1 MTVEAAGSFG
11 DPLAEVQAELVAVRE
26 LLARAEVERNEYK
39 KLFLL
44 LREENEKL
52 KLGLVGQKAE
62 HLDPNDRQ
70 LSLSIL
76 EMLLGKTGE
85 PAATQTELVRAHE
98 RKKPTGRKP
107 LPEHLPRVEVELIP
121 LDVQREGLE
130 KFDRIGEETSET
142 LERRPSSTVVVVTR
156 RPKFARK
163 DRLRHGATQVLIA
176 DVPELPIQRGLAGP
190 GLLADTIVRRWQDHQ
205 PLHRIERIFARDGV
219 ELARSTICGWHK
231 ELAEL
236 ARPVVDAMRQD
247 ALTQPYLCTDATGVL
262 VRAPQKCR
270 NGHFW
275 VLVAPG
281 RHVLFDY
288 TPHHDS
294 PGVDRML
301 AGYEG
306 YLVADAH
313 AVYDHL
319 YKSGKVIEVGCWSHL
334 RRYFFKTLGSEPE
347 RAREALALIGELFA
361 IERTVDRAPPAERLK
376 VRQEKSQPIVTR
388 FFAWRDE
395 LAPAVLDETP
405 LAKALGYARNHRTAF
420 ERFLE
425 DGRLPMHNNW
435 SELQLRRQ
443 VLGRKNWLFVGSDE
457 AAGVNTTFV
466 SLLASCGMHGVEPW
480 AYLRDL
486 LCLLPSWHRSRVLEL
501 APVNWQQTLEQ
512 QDTQQ
517 RLAANPFRT
526 AILALERDH
535 PDEK

>member
-1 MTVEAAGSFG
+1 VAVEAAQSLG
-11 DPLAEVQAELVAVRE
+11 DPLAEIKAELAALRELVARLE
-26 LLARAEVERNEYK
+26 AERDEYK
-39 KLFLL
+39 KLVLL

-52 KLGLVGQKAE
+52 KRGLLGQKAE
-62 HLDPNDRQ
+62 RLDPNDRQ

-76 EMLLGKTGE
+76 EMLLGKKAET
-85 PAATQTELVRAHE
+85 PATATEQVRAHE

-107 LPEHLPRVEVELIP
+107 LPEHLERVELELIP

-163 DRLRHGATQVLIA
+163 DRPRHGPTRVLIA
-176 DVPELPIQRGLAGP
+176 EVPELPIQRGRAGP

-205 PLHRIERIFARDGV
+205 PLHRLERIFARDGI
-219 ELARSTICGWHK
+219 ELARTTICGWHQ

-236 ARPVVDAMRQD
+236 ARPIVDAMRRD

-275 VLVAPG
+275 VLVAPE
-281 RHVLFDY
+281 RHVIFDY
-288 TPHHDS
+288 TPRHDS
-294 PGVDRML
+294 AGVDQLL
-301 AGYEG
+301 AGYAG

-319 YKSGKVIEVGCWSHL
+319 YTSGKVIEVGCWSHL
-334 RRYFFKTLGSEPE
+334 RRYFYKTLGSEPE

-361 IERTVDRAPPAERLK
+361 IERIVDRATPTERLAA
-376 VRQEKSQPIVTR
+376 RQKQSRPVVAR
-388 FFAWRDE
+388 FFEWRDE
-395 LAPAVLDETP
+395 LAPMVLDETP
-405 LAKALGYARNHRTAF
+405 LAKALGYAKNHRAAF

-443 VLGRKNWLFVGSDE
+443 VLGRRNWLFVGSDD
-457 AAGVNTTFV
+457 AALVNTTFV
-466 SLLASCGMHGVEPW
+466 SLLASCAMHGVEPW
-480 AYLRDL
+480 RYLRDL
-486 LCLLPSWHRSRVLEL
+486 LCLLPSWPKSRVLEL
-501 APVNWQQTLEQ
+501 APVNCKQTLEQ

-517 RLAANPFRT
+517 RLDANPFRT
-526 AILALERDH
+526 AILALERAH
-535 PDEK
+535 PDIE

>member
-1 MTVEAAGSFG
+1 VETLIERLAAVETA
-11 DPLAEVQAELVAVRE
+11 LAAVSAERD
-26 LLARAEVERNEYK
+26 EYK

-44 LREENEKL
+44 LREQNEKL

-62 HLDPNDRQ
+62 RLDPNDRQ

-76 EMLLGKTGE
+76 EMLLGKKGE
-85 PAATQTELVRAHE
+85 PTATQTEQVRAHE
-98 RKKPTGRKP
+98 RRKPTGRKT

-121 LDVQREGLE
+121 LDVQQEGLE

-205 PLHRIERIFARDGV
+205 PLHRIERIFARDGI

-236 ARPVVDAMRQD
+236 ARPIVDAMRRD

-288 TPHHDS
+288 TPRHDS
-294 PGVDRML
+294 AGVDRML
-301 AGYEG
+301 AGYQG

-319 YKSGKVIEVGCWSHL
+319 YTSGKVIEVGCWSHL

-361 IERTVDRAPPAERLK
+361 IERTVDRAASAERLK
-376 VRQEKSQPIVTR
+376 VRQEKSQPIVAR

-395 LAPAVLDETP
+395 LAATVLDETP
-405 LAKALGYARNHRTAF
+405 LAKALGYARNHQGAF

-466 SLLASCGMHGVEPW
+466 SLLASCAMHGIEPW

-486 LCLLPSWHRSRVLEL
+486 LCLLPSWPKSRVLDL

-526 AILALERDH
+526 AILDLDRDH

>member
-1 MTVEAAGSFG
+1 VAADAAHSLG
-11 DPLAEVQAELVAVRE
+11 DHLAEIKAELAAMRE
-26 LLARAEVERNEYK
+26 LLARAEAERDEYK

-44 LREENEKL
+44 LREQNEKL
-52 KLGLVGQKAE
+52 KLGLLGQKAE
-62 HLDPNDRQ
+62 RLDPNDRQ

-76 EMLLGKTGE
+76 EMMLGKKAE
-85 PAATQTELVRAHE
+85 PPAAATEQVRAHE

-107 LPEHLPRVEVELIP
+107 LPEHLARVELELIP
-121 LDVQREGLE
+121 LDVQQEGLE
-130 KFDRIGEETSET
+130 NFERIGEEVSET

-163 DRLRHGATQVLIA
+163 DRPRHGPTRVLIA
-176 DVPELPIQRGLAGP
+176 EVPELPIQRGRAGP

-205 PLHRIERIFARDGV
+205 PLHRLERIFARDGI
-219 ELARSTICGWHK
+219 ELARSTICGWHQ
-231 ELAEL
+231 ELADL
-236 ARPVVDAMRQD
+236 ARPIVDAMRRD

-281 RHVLFDY
+281 RHVIFDY
-288 TPHHDS
+288 APRHDS
-294 PGVDRML
+294 AGVDRML

-313 AVYDHL
+313 VVYDHL
-319 YKSGKVIEVGCWSHL
+319 YASGKVIEVGCWSHL
-334 RRYFFKTLGSEPE
+334 RRYFYKTLGSEPE

-361 IERTVDRAPPAERLK
+361 IERTMDRAAPAERLK
-376 VRQEKSQPIVTR
+376 VRQEKSRPIVTR
-388 FFAWRDE
+388 FFAWRDD
-395 LAPAVLDETP
+395 LALTVLDETP
-405 LAKALGYARNHRTAF
+405 LAKALGYAKNHRVAF

-457 AAGVNTTFV
+457 AAEVNTTFV
-466 SLLASCGMHGVEPW
+466 SLLASCGLHGIEPW
-480 AYLRDL
+480 KYMRDL
-486 LCLLPSWHRSRVLEL
+486 LCLLPSWPKSRVLDL
-501 APVNWQQTLEQ
+501 APVNWKQTLEQ

-526 AILALERDH
+526 AILALQRDH
-535 PDEK
+535 PDDQ

>member
-1 MTVEAAGSFG
+1 VAADAASALG
-11 DPLAEVQAELVAVRE
+11 DHLAEIRAELTALRE
-26 LLARAEVERNEYK
+26 IIARLEAERDEYK

-62 HLDPNDRQ
+62 RLDPNDRQ

-76 EMLLGKTGE
+76 EMMLGKKSE
-85 PAATQTELVRAHE
+85 PEASSTEQVRAHE

-107 LPEHLPRVEVELIP
+107 LPEHLARVELELIP
-121 LDVQREGLE
+121 LDVQQEGLE
-130 KFDRIGEETSET
+130 NFDRIGEETSET

-163 DRLRHGATQVLIA
+163 DRPRHGSTRVLIA
-176 DVPELPIQRGLAGP
+176 DVPELPIQRGRAGP

-219 ELARSTICGWHK
+219 ELARSTICGWHQ

-236 ARPVVDAMRQD
+236 ARPVVAAMRVD
-247 ALTQPYLCTDATGVL
+247 ALAQPYLCTDATGVL

-275 VLVAPG
+275 VLVAPE
-281 RHVLFDY
+281 RHVIFDY
-288 TPHHDS
+288 TPRHDS
-294 PGVDRML
+294 AGVDKLL

-319 YKSGKVIEVGCWSHL
+319 YASGKVIEVGCWSHL
-334 RRYFFKTLGSEPE
+334 RRYFYKTLGSEPE

-361 IERTVDRAPPAERLK
+361 IERAADRVSAAERLA
-376 VRQEKSQPIVTR
+376 VRREKSRPIVAR

-395 LAPAVLDETP
+395 LAPTALDETP
-405 LAKALGYARNHRTAF
+405 LAKALGYAKNHRAAF

-443 VLGRKNWLFVGSDE
+443 VLGRKNWLFVGSDD
-457 AAGVNTTFV
+457 AAQVNTIFV
-466 SLLASCGMHGVEPW
+466 SLLASCALHGIEPW
-480 AYLRDL
+480 TYVRDL
-486 LCLLPSWHRSRVLEL
+486 LCLLPSWPTSRVLEL
-501 APVNWQQTLEQ
+501 APVNWKQTLEQ

-517 RLAANPFRT
+517 RLGANPFRT
-526 AILALERDH
+526 AILALDRNH
-535 PDEK
+535 PDNS

>member
-11 DPLAEVQAELVAVRE
+11 DPLAEIKAELAAMRE
-26 LLARAEVERNEYK
+26 QLARLEAERDEYK

-44 LREENEKL
+44 LREQNEKL

-294 PGVDRML
+294 PSVDQLL